1 MKEVPISVEDPRG
14 GAYRATPSESGTGL
28 TMLGRLIKQI
38 LADGTKA
45 WDLPAKMV
53 TILGL
58 FPIVVALMGAGSAL
72 LGKEAYVWFTGED
85 RFAESSQVLFYVLT
99 FVLSLVVARRQQR
112 AGEKII
118 ALLYLG
124 LCLAMFFMIGE
135 ELSWGQRIFG
145 WGTANELAAI
155 NKQDETNLHNIY
167 GVGSTFKWVQMLVG
181 AYGAILPLVV
191 LWWSPPVRLQKLASA
206 VVPHYTLILYFLPL
220 FLWRL
225 YRNLLEPPKAF
236 YFVVAEYNEVMEL
249 ILSIG
254 LFLFV
259 VFQLRRIKRET

>member
-1 MKEVPISVEDPRG
+1 MKEVSIS
-14 GAYRATPSESGTGL
+14 AAPSERGTGP
-28 TMLGRLIKQI
+28 TMMGRLIKQI

-53 TILGL
+53 AILCL
-58 FPIVVALMGAGSAL
+58 FPIVVALVGAGTAL

-85 RFAESSQVLFYVLT
+85 RFAESLQVLLYLLT
-99 FVLSLVVARRQQR
+99 FGLSLVVARRQQR
-112 AGEKII
+112 AGEKVI

-145 WGTANELAAI
+145 WETANSLADV

-167 GVGSTFKWVQMLVG
+167 GVGSTFKWIQMLVG

-191 LWWSPPVRLQKLASA
+191 LRWPPPARFQKLAAA
-206 VVPHYTLILYFLPL
+206 VIPHYSLILYFLPL

-225 YRNLLEPPKAF
+225 YRNLLEPPKAL

-249 ILSIG
+249 ILAIG
-254 LFLFV
+254 LFLFLI
-259 VFQLRRIKRET
+259 FQLRRSKRET

>member
-1 MKEVPISVEDPRG
+1 M
-14 GAYRATPSESGTGL
+14 A
-28 TMLGRLIKQI
+28 I
-38 LADGTKA
+38 LC
-45 WDLPAKMV
+45 
-53 TILGL
+53 L
-58 FPIVVALMGAGSAL
+58 FPVVIALMGASTAL
-72 LGKEAYVWFTGED
+72 LGKEAYIWFTGED
-85 RFAESSQVLFYVLT
+85 RFAESLQALFYVLT
-99 FVLSLVVARRQQR
+99 FGLSLVVARRQQR
-112 AGEKII
+112 AGEKLI

-145 WGTANELAAI
+145 WETANSLAEM
-155 NKQDETNLHNIY
+155 NKQEETNLHNIY

-191 LWWSPPVRLQKLASA
+191 LRWSPPARFRKLASA
-206 VVPHYTLILYFLPL
+206 IVPPYSLVLYFLPL

-225 YRNLLEPPKAF
+225 YRNLLDPPKEF

-249 ILSIG
+249 ILAVG

-259 VFQLRRIKRET
+259 IFQLRRIKREA